1 MAGSTIIEKGS
12 MPKTRVL
19 CVLSNLL
26 GNRATTAHLL
36 DALRRIDNLD
46 ATVVT
51 LDAED
56 YTRFPAPL
64 WARATNP
71 WHAQYIARRKTR
83 PLLDRRWDILLINSW
98 ENVTTFRSI
107 ARRTPAA
114 ALFDAVPVTVD
125 AQVRARTGGGWKRR
139 LAHAVHSSSFSRAV
153 REFDYF
159 LPMGSDC
166 EDALVEHYGVPRERC
181 FVTLAP
187 QDLNLW
193 TPAPKTPSPT
203 LRLLFVAN
211 DFERKGGE
219 FLLDLYARYLR
230 DSCRLTIASNNPAL
244 AGRSLPE
251 GVDLLR
257 GKGREELLQVYRR
270 SDLFVFPSGQ
280 DYMPQVIAEAL
291 AVGVPCMANDVGA
304 IRDLVRTG
312 ETGFLMS
319 RSDSPEL
326 WAKQIAALNA
336 DREELARLSIGAR
349 RFAEER
355 LGLPRFQDLI
365 AKIMARLRRI
375 QKLKPT
381 GC

>member
-1 MAGSTIIEKGS
+1 

-36 DALRRIDNLD
+36 AALRRLD
-46 ATVVT
+46 DLDTTVVT

-56 YTRFPAPL
+56 YIRFPAPL

-71 WHAQYIARRKTR
+71 WHAQYIARQKTR
-83 PLLDRRWDILLINSW
+83 PSFDQRWDILLINSW
-98 ENVTTFRSI
+98 ENVTAFRSI

-125 AQVRARTGGGWKRR
+125 AQVRARAGGGWKRH
-139 LAHAVHSSSFSRAV
+139 LAHAVHSSSFARSV
-153 REFDYF
+153 REFDCF

-166 EDALVEHYGVPRERC
+166 EDALVAHYRVPRERC

-187 QDLNLW
+187 QDLQQW
-193 TPAPKTPSPT
+193 KPAPRTAPSM

-219 FLLDLYARYLR
+219 FLLNLYSRYLR
-230 DSCRLTIASNNPAL
+230 DFCRLAIASNDPAL

-257 GKGREELLQVYRR
+257 GKGRDELLQVYQQ

-280 DYMPQVIAEAL
+280 DYMPQVVAEAL

-319 RSDSPEL
+319 RSDSPEV
-326 WAKQIAALNA
+326 WAKQITALNA
-336 DREELARLSIGAR
+336 NRAELARLSIAAR
-349 RFAEER
+349 CFAEAR

-365 AKIMARLRRI
+365 AEIIARLRRI
-375 QKLKPT
+375 QKAKEANR
-381 GC
+381 